1 MSQIRIL
8 IVDDHERVRR
18 SVTTLLSTE
27 SIFDVVGYACT
38 GLEAV
43 RRAQQHQPDVV
54 LLDISLPEL
63 NGLQATPLIK
73 RVAPATEIVIV
84 TSHDN
89 PFLVR
94 EAMRLGARGF
104 VSKSE
109 MFSELITAVVEAY
122 SKRRFVSKKL
132 SSDAA
137 QLSVAPAVPASD

>member
-1 MSQIRIL
+1 M
-8 IVDDHERVRR
+8 VRR

-27 SIFDVVGYACT
+27 SGFDVVGYACT

-43 RRAQQHQPDVV
+43 RRAEQHQPDVV

-84 TSHDN
+84 TNHDN

-109 MFSELITAVVEAY
+109 MFAELITAVVEVYA
-122 SKRRFVSKKL
+122 KRPFVSKKL
-132 SSDAA
+132 SNEIG
-137 QLSVAPAVPASD
+137 QLAAVPAPASE

>member
-1 MSQIRIL
+1 MSHIRIL
-8 IVDDHERVRR
+8 IVDDHEMVRR

-27 SIFDVVGYACT
+27 SGFDVVGYACT

-43 RRAQQHQPDVV
+43 RRAEQHQPDVV

-84 TSHDN
+84 TNHDN

-109 MFSELITAVVEAY
+109 MFAELITAVVEVYA
-122 SKRRFVSKKL
+122 KRPFVSKKL
-132 SSDAA
+132 SNEIGQLAA
-137 QLSVAPAVPASD
+137 VPVPASE

>member
-1 MSQIRIL
+1 M
-8 IVDDHERVRR
+8 VRR

-27 SIFDVVGYACT
+27 SGFDVVGYACT

-43 RRAQQHQPDVV
+43 RRAEQHQPDVV

-84 TSHDN
+84 TNHEN

-109 MFSELITAVVEAY
+109 MFAELITAVVEAY
-122 SKRRFVSKKL
+122 AKRPYVSKKL
-132 SSDAA
+132 SRDVGQLAA
-137 QLSVAPAVPASD
+137 VPVPASE